1 MKKNGIRG
9 RSIAVLLW
17 IGSVAVIFADTN
29 DRPAKV
35 SVKGYGLFGNRELK
49 SVVQLLEPTGK
60 KPKAFEANFVE
71 DAVLILFSRVNRDG
85 YLHPIIKAEIQTV
98 DGQIRTFTWTD
109 PVGVTLPRPLGAK
122 KVKFDIEK
130 GVRFYYDE
138 IRFDGVNA
146 IPLKDAAHF
155 FIETDALIK
164 LKENRIYTPEK
175 LRSGLRNLEAGLER
189 LGYESA
195 SALATNL
202 VVNTNTGVVNVDIV
216 VTEGPQSIVRSI
228 RKEVFGAESAV
239 PPEVQTNAAPATG
252 TIQTNVI
259 FSRLWEQDFRQILK
273 REQYRAGHADARVE
287 TSQEARDL
295 QGKTNYI
302 DIAAQVWPGPVLT
315 VHNVEFE
322 GQKKASTNMM
332 ARRVQI
338 HAGDLL
344 NPVKAEQGRYRLA
357 RLGIFDTVDLRY
369 DKVDEESR
377 DLIYTV
383 KEGKRMNFSLLAG
396 YGSYEQLRAGFE
408 WEQYDLWGLAH
419 HSRLR
424 AVQSFKSSSADY
436 TYTIPDLLGHD
447 VDGFLNASGLI
458 RDEPAFTR
466 KEFGGGMGLSRN
478 FRSINTDFSGRYS
491 YQVLS
496 ATRRNIPPEFGLSEA
511 DVSSFIFDMRHD
523 RRDNPLTPRE
533 GYKLFTTFEVASDA
547 LGGDASFERVE
558 TSFSFHHPVGNLRWV
573 HFGVSH
579 GFVVTP
585 NSPAQDLPVN
595 RRFFPGGDSSIR
607 GYQFGEAAP
616 RDANGDLVGAETY
629 TLANVEFE
637 QGLTRNISLVVF
649 FDALGEATRIESY
662 PFDQGL
668 YSAGLGI
675 RWKTII
681 GPVRIEYGRNI
692 NPRHQD
698 PDGTLQIA
706 IGFPF

>member
-1 MKKNGIRG
+1 M
-9 RSIAVLLW
+9 
-17 IGSVAVIFADTN
+17 GSGVAALASTN
-29 DRPAKV
+29 EAPAKV
-35 SVKGYGLFGNRELK
+35 SVKGYGLFGNIELK
-49 SVVQLLEPTGK
+49 GVVQLLERPGE

-71 DAVLILFSRVNRDG
+71 DAVLILFSRLGRDG
-85 YLHPIIKAEIQTV
+85 YLHPRVKATIDTV
-98 DGQIRTFTWTD
+98 DGEQQTYIWMD

-122 KVKFDIEK
+122 KVQFEIEK
-130 GVRFYYDE
+130 GVRFYYEE
-138 IRFDGVNA
+138 IHFDGVNA
-146 IPLKDAAHF
+146 ISLRDAAHF

-164 LKENRIYTPEK
+164 LKENRVYTPEK
-175 LRSGLRNLEAGLER
+175 LRSSLRNLETGLER

-195 SALATNL
+195 SAQATNL
-202 VVNTNTGVVNVDIV
+202 VVNTNTGAVNVDII
-216 VTEGPQSIVRSI
+216 VTEGPQSMVRSI
-228 RKEVFGAESAV
+228 RTEMFGAETNVPSAS
-239 PPEVQTNAAPATG
+239 AT
-252 TIQTNVI
+252 TQTNVI
-259 FSRLWEQDFRQILK
+259 FSRLWEQDYRQLLK
-273 REQYRAGHADARVE
+273 REQFREGHADARVE
-287 TSQEARDL
+287 MEQEARDL
-295 QGKTNYI
+295 EGKTNYV
-302 DIAAQVWPGPVLT
+302 DIVAKVWPGPVLK
-315 VHNVEFE
+315 VDGVKFE

-338 HAGDLL
+338 AKGDLL
-344 NPVKAEQGRYRLA
+344 NPLKAEQGRYRLA

-377 DLIYTV
+377 DVIYSV

-396 YGSYEQLRAGFE
+396 YGSYEQLRGGFE

-436 TYTIPDLLGHD
+436 TYTVPDFLGHD
-447 VDGFLNASGLI
+447 IDGFLNASGLI

-466 KEFGGGMGLSRN
+466 KEFGGGAGVSRN
-478 FRSINTDFSGRYS
+478 FRSINTDASARYS

-496 ATRRNIPPEFGLSEA
+496 ATRRDIPPEFGLSEA
-511 DVSSFIFDMRHD
+511 TVSSFIFDLRHD
-523 RRDNPLTPRE
+523 RRDNPLTPHE
-533 GYKLFTTFEVASDA
+533 GYKVFATFEVASDA
-547 LGGDASFERVE
+547 LGGDANFERME
-558 TSFSFHHPVGNLRWV
+558 TSFSFHQPVGNLRWV

-579 GFVVTP
+579 GFVLTP
-585 NSPAQDLPVN
+585 NSAAVDLPVN

-629 TLANVEFE
+629 TLGNVEFE
-637 QGLTRNISLVVF
+637 QGLTRNFSLVVF

-662 PFDQGL
+662 PFDEGL

-692 NPRHQD
+692 NPRRED
-698 PDGTLQIA
+698 PEGTLQIA